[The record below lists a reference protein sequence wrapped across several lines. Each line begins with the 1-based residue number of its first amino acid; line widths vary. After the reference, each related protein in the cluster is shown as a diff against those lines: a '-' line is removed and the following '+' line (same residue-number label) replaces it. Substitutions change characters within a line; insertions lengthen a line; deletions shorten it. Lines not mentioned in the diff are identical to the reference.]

1 MTIDVKNI
9 TKRFGKDEIIKGMT
23 FKFEPNKIYGLC
35 GYNGSGKSVLLKLIC
50 GFYVPTSGE
59 ILYDGVNLNNSNEY
73 CKDIRA
79 LIEKS
84 NFFPDLTGYE
94 NLKLLANIN
103 KKISDKDILDA
114 LEIVNLIPNKDKK
127 YSKYSLGMKQ
137 KLGIAQAIMEKTNF
151 IILDEPFN
159 GIERDTVTNII
170 NYLKSLKEQGTTI
183 IITSHIKEELD
194 GLVDEIINIE
204 DGRLVL

>member
-1 MTIDVKNI
+1 MVIEVRNV
-9 TKRFGKDEIIKGMT
+9 TKRFGKDEIIKGITKT
-23 FKFEPNKIYGLC
+23 FESGKIYGLC

-50 GFYVPTSGE
+50 GFYVPTSGD
-59 ILYDGVNLNNSNEY
+59 ILYDGINLNNSNEY

-79 LIEKS
+79 LIEKP

-103 KKISDKDILDA
+103 KKIGDKEILEA
-114 LEIVNLIPNKDKK
+114 LEIVNLIPNRDKK

-137 KLGIAQAIMEKTNF
+137 KLGIAQAIMENSSF

-159 GIERDTVTNII
+159 GIERDTVANII
-170 NYLKSLKEQGTTI
+170 SYLKSLKEQGKTI

-194 GLVDEIINIE
+194 GLVEEIISIE
-204 DGRLVL
+204 DGKILS

>member
-1 MTIDVKNI
+1 MTIDVNNV
-9 TKRFGKDEIIKGMT
+9 TKRFGKDEIIKGIT
-23 FKFEPNKIYGLC
+23 IKFEPNKIYGLC

-59 ILYDGVNLNNSNEY
+59 ILYDGINLNNSNEY

-79 LIEKS
+79 LIEKP

-94 NLKLLANIN
+94 NLKLLANLNN
-103 KKISDKDILDA
+103 KITDKEILEA
-114 LEIVNLIPNKDKK
+114 LEIVNLISNKDKR

-170 NYLKSLKEQGTTI
+170 NYLKSLKEQGITI

-204 DGRLVL
+204 DGKLI